1 MGTILFSFFSLAAG
15 RRVGYTR
22 AMRRHTLTLLALLL
36 VSCGGRALPAP
47 TVRVSPGAGTG
58 GSDVDQI
65 AEAFYAPDVDLALME
80 REVARL
86 LAAHPRSAVVH
97 EMAAH
102 LAELREDDAGAWEH
116 WLRAAGDTQ
125 SDLGTLYLDRAL
137 RFDLTASQQ
146 ATSAAFLTEL
156 IETHPSPDV
165 RVDATRRL
173 VRILTAREEL
183 EAADRAGATLDFIDR
198 WMLIG
203 AFDNDQGRG
212 FFAEHPPE
220 SEIDLDAEYRGLLQ
234 PIRWRPATLFDRSGM
249 LRVGDH
255 VSPDAWGVAYLLTH
269 VHTDAARDVQLR
281 LTTPSGVRVWLN
293 ENQVV
298 DQERVSRPET
308 DNLVVPVHL
317 AAGWN
322 RVLVKSA
329 QGDQGDWVFGARVTE
344 LNGEPARG
352 LTFDGALHDLPEGVD
367 AYEPSNVSLLAD
379 VIAAIEPPLRREL
392 LTHHDAIRNGYEG
405 DALASA
411 RSLLEH
417 APAHPVVLYHAA
429 LTHWT
434 NDELGTAQ
442 DLMNDAVTRFP
453 EHAGFLYRRGA
464 FYRERDRFDR
474 AIEDLERARELTP
487 EARFATMSLA
497 GVFEDRG
504 WREHQCRVLEQ
515 ATARWPDSGWAVRA
529 LGYCLQQRGYI
540 DAAREWHERA
550 DGIEPGHLWNLE
562 RLALLARGRQDAG
575 AMVRIADRMRALA
588 PWSVETLLEAGDQY
602 RFANRRAEARA
613 LYEEAVDRDPVWH
626 APRQRL
632 GFMAFEDGDA
642 ASALSHWAAA
652 LARDPDNGALADRV
666 DFLRE
671 AEDDPD
677 RLLMPGDE
685 QIDEALAMEVEVDP
699 GAHTVLLLDDEV
711 TTVQQDGSAR
721 HRITQVSLATTTTGR
736 DELIQNRVPASA
748 RVLRAFSVD
757 PAGRRQEA
765 SSIRGGVIRF
775 RGLDVGSKVVLQ
787 YVYHSAPPQFLPNHY
802 VGSWLFQGVHR
813 QLGVARWVVQ
823 IPAGRE
829 LAMHVQGPIEH
840 VRTREGDH
848 DVHTFTAAGVP
859 PFVPEPNMPP
869 VGDQIA
875 LVTISTLL
883 EWGEYVEWER
893 ALLSEVFESNASLRE
908 RARELTEGA
917 TTTQERIDR
926 IYRFVSQEI
935 RYQQD
940 YEDTIAGVRPH
951 SCPVVLERGYG
962 DCKDKAVLMILL
974 ARELGIEL
982 RFAILRTTGAGEVR
996 REVPNQQFNHAI
1008 VYVPAQEGVAE
1019 GYFMDPTTD
1028 GLDMGNLRADDQGA
1042 TALVLDP
1049 DSGEWAFHDIPWQPP
1064 EMTYYRCEIAV
1075 SVTGEETA
1083 TADTDCRIRGTVASM
1098 FRRAMRNEERATQV
1112 RQNVAHAMF
1121 AGASVTESETEH
1133 LDDIVEPIDMHMVL
1147 DAASALQA
1155 HGSEH
1160 RMRVP
1165 APFALG
1171 GLTRLERRRTPLHL
1185 GVLDSSRWAVTFE
1198 APAGGRITR
1207 VPEDFT
1213 IEHDCFRVSR
1223 RSQLRGRTA
1232 SVTVDYSRS
1241 CPEVSPEA
1249 YPEFRRQAQR
1259 AATLLQD
1266 EVVFDL

>member
-1 MGTILFSFFSLAAG
+1 
-15 RRVGYTR
+15 
-22 AMRRHTLTLLALLL
+22 MRTHAPALLGALLL
-36 VSCGGRALPAP
+36 ASCGGRSLPAA
-47 TVRVSPGAGTG
+47 TVHVQPGAGADD
-58 GSDVDQI
+58 SAIAQVVD
-65 AEAFYAPDVDLALME
+65 AFYAAEMDPEAMQPE
-80 REVARL
+80 IERL

-102 LAELREDDAGAWEH
+102 LAELREDDGAAWEH
-116 WLRAAGDTQ
+116 WLRASADLS
-125 SDLGTLYLDRAL
+125 SDLGTIYLDRAL

-146 ATSAAFLTEL
+146 ATTADYLARLVDE
-156 IETHPSPDV
+156 HPSPDV
-165 RVDATRRL
+165 RVDAARRL
-173 VRILTAREEL
+173 IRVLQAREEL
-183 EAADRAGATLDFIDR
+183 EAADRVGATLGFIDR
-198 WMLIG
+198 WMVVG

-220 SEIDLDAEYRGLLQ
+220 AEIDLDAEYRGLLQ
-234 PIRWRPATLFDRSGM
+234 PIRWRPAAQFDRSGM
-249 LRVGDH
+249 VRVGDQ
-255 VSPDAWGVAYLLTH
+255 VSPDQWGVAYLLTH
-269 VHTDAARDVQLR
+269 VHTDAERDVQLR

-293 ENQVV
+293 GNRVV

-329 QGDQGDWVFGARVTE
+329 QGDQSPWTFGARFTE
-344 LNGEPARG
+344 LDGNRPTG
-352 LTFDGALHDLPEGVD
+352 LSFDTALHELPEEIES
-367 AYEPSNVSLLAD
+367 YEPQNASLLID

-411 RSLLEH
+411 RTLLEQ
-417 APAHPVVLYHAA
+417 APHHPVVMYHAS

-434 NDELGTAQ
+434 NDELGVAQ
-442 DLMNDAVTRFP
+442 DLLNDAVTRFP
-453 EHAGFLYRRGA
+453 HSAGFLYQRGA
-464 FYRERDRFDR
+464 FYRERDRYDR
-474 AIEDLERARELTP
+474 AIEDLEAARALTAD
-487 EARFATMSLA
+487 ARFATMALA
-497 GVFEDRG
+497 GTFEDRG
-504 WREHQCRVLEQ
+504 WREHQCRVLEE
-515 ATARWPDSGWAVRA
+515 ASTRWPDSGWAVRA
-529 LGYCLQQRGYI
+529 LGFCQQQRGYI
-540 DAAREWHERA
+540 DAARALHERA
-550 DGIEPGHLWNLE
+550 DGIEPGHEWNLR
-562 RLALLARGRQDAG
+562 RLALLARGRQDHG
-575 AMVRIADRMRALA
+575 AMVAIAERLRALS
-588 PWSVETLLEAGDQY
+588 PWSTEALVDAGDQY
-602 RFANRRAEARA
+602 RFAERRAEARA
-613 LYEEAVDRDPVWH
+613 LYEQARDRDPVWS

-632 GFMAFEDGDA
+632 GFMAFEDGDLEG
-642 ASALSHWAAA
+642 ALQNWAAA
-652 LARDPDNGALADRV
+652 LERDPDNGALADRV
-666 DFLRE
+666 DFLRNE
-671 AEDDPD
+671 EDDPD
-677 RLLMPGDE
+677 RRLMPSDHA
-685 QIDEALAMEVEVDP
+685 IDEALAMEIEVDP

-748 RVLRAFSVD
+748 RVLRAFSVAPD
-757 PAGRRQEA
+757 GSRSEA

-775 RGLDVGSKVVLQ
+775 RGLDVGTKVVLQ

-813 QLGVARWVVQ
+813 QLGRARWVVQ
-823 IPAGRE
+823 LPAGRE

-840 VRTREGDH
+840 ALTHEGGL
-848 DVHTFTAAGVP
+848 DVHTFTAEGVP
-859 PFVPEPNMPP
+859 PFVPEPQMPP

-875 LVTISTLL
+875 LVTLSTLL

-893 ALLSEVFESNASLRE
+893 ALLSEVFESNASLRQ
-908 RARELTEGA
+908 RASQLVEGA
-917 TTTQERIDR
+917 TTTRERIDR
-926 IYRFVSQEI
+926 IYRYVSQEI

-974 ARELGIEL
+974 ARELGIDIQ
-982 RFAILRTTGAGEVR
+982 FTVLRTTGAGEVR

-1008 VYVPAQEGVAE
+1008 VFVPAQEGIEE
-1019 GYFMDPTTD
+1019 GFFMDPTTD

-1049 DSGEWAFHDIPWQPP
+1049 DSGEWAFHQIPYQPP
-1064 EMTYYRCEIAV
+1064 EMTYYRCDIAV
-1075 SVTGEETA
+1075 SVAGEEQA
-1083 TADTDCRIRGTVASM
+1083 SADTRCQIRGTVASM

-1121 AGASVTESETEH
+1121 AGSSVTDSQTEH
-1133 LDDIVEPIDMHMVL
+1133 LDDIVEPIEMRLVL
-1147 DAASALQA
+1147 DASSALQA
-1155 HGSEH
+1155 HGEEH

-1171 GLTRLERRRTPLHL
+1171 GLTRLERRRTPLRL
-1185 GVLDSSRWAVTFE
+1185 GVLDSSRWAATFE
-1198 APAGGRITR
+1198 APRDGRIVR
-1207 VPEDFT
+1207 VPADFT
-1213 IEHDCFRVSR
+1213 IEHECFTISR
-1223 RSQLRGRTA
+1223 RSTMRGRTA
-1232 SVTVDYSRS
+1232 NVVVEFSRS
-1241 CPEVSPEA
+1241 CPDISPEV

>member
-1 MGTILFSFFSLAAG
+1 
-15 RRVGYTR
+15 
-22 AMRRHTLTLLALLL
+22 MRRHSFPLLAVL
-36 VSCGGRALPAP
+36 VASCGGPSLPAA
-47 TVRVSPGAGTG
+47 TVHVSPGSGTEG
-58 GSDVDQI
+58 ADVAQI
-65 AEAFYAPDVDLALME
+65 AEAFYGPDMDLALME

-86 LAAHPRSAVVH
+86 LEGHPRSALVH

-116 WLRAAGDTQ
+116 WLRASADVQ

-146 ATSAAFLTEL
+146 AASAQFLAEL
-156 IETHPSPDV
+156 IERHPSADV

-173 VRILTAREEL
+173 VRLLTARGEL
-183 EAADRAGATLDFIDR
+183 EAADRVGATLDFIDR

-220 SEIDLDAEYRGLLQ
+220 TEIDLDAEYRGLLQ
-234 PIRWRPATLFDRSGM
+234 PIRWRPASLYDRSGL

-255 VSPDAWGVAYLLTH
+255 VSPDSWGVAYLLTH
-269 VHTDAARDVQLR
+269 VHTDAERDVQLR

-293 ENQVV
+293 GSRVI

-317 AAGWN
+317 VAGWN
-322 RVLVKSA
+322 RILVKSA
-329 QGDQGDWVFGARVTE
+329 QGDQSEWIFGARITE
-344 LNGEPARG
+344 LDGARADG
-352 LTFDGALHDLPEGVD
+352 LRFDTALHDLPEGID
-367 AYEPSNVSLLAD
+367 DYEPANVSLLTD

-411 RSLLEH
+411 RSLLEQ
-417 APAHPVVLYHAA
+417 APHHPVVLYHAA

-434 NDELGTAQ
+434 NDELGVAQ
-442 DLMNDAVTRFP
+442 DLLNDAVTRYP
-453 EHAGFLYRRGA
+453 ESAGYLYQRGA

-497 GVFEDRG
+497 GVFEDRT

-515 ATARWPDSGWAVRA
+515 AAERWPDSGWAVRA
-529 LGYCLQQRGYI
+529 LGFCMQQRGYV
-540 DAAREWHERA
+540 DAARALHERA
-550 DGIEPGHLWNLE
+550 DGIEPGHRWNLE
-562 RLALLARGRQDAG
+562 RLALLARGRQDHD
-575 AMVRIADRMRALA
+575 AMIRLADRMRALA
-588 PWSVETLLEAGDQY
+588 PWSVETLVDAGDHY
-602 RFANRRAEARA
+602 RFAGRRPEAQA
-613 LYEEAVDRDPVWH
+613 LYEEAVDRDPVWS

-642 ASALSHWAAA
+642 ARALEHWTAA

-666 DFLRE
+666 EFLRE
-671 AEDDPD
+671 DEDDPD
-677 RLLMPGDE
+677 RQLMPSDA
-685 QIDEALAMEVEVDP
+685 QIDQALAMELPIDP

-748 RVLRAFSVD
+748 RVLRAFSVAAD
-757 PAGRRQEA
+757 GSRQEA

-823 IPAGRE
+823 LPAGRE

-840 VRTREGDH
+840 VLTHEGEH
-848 DVHTFTAAGVP
+848 DVHTFTASGVP

-875 LVTISTLL
+875 LVTLSTLL

-908 RARELTEGA
+908 RARALTEGA
-917 TTTQERIDR
+917 TTTQARIDR

-940 YEDTIAGVRPH
+940 YEDTIAGVRP
-951 SCPVVLERGYG
+951 
-962 DCKDKAVLMILL
+962 
-974 ARELGIEL
+974 
-982 RFAILRTTGAGEVR
+982 
-996 REVPNQQFNHAI
+996 
-1008 VYVPAQEGVAE
+1008 
-1019 GYFMDPTTD
+1019 
-1028 GLDMGNLRADDQGA
+1028 
-1042 TALVLDP
+1042 
-1049 DSGEWAFHDIPWQPP
+1049 
-1064 EMTYYRCEIAV
+1064 
-1075 SVTGEETA
+1075 
-1083 TADTDCRIRGTVASM
+1083 
-1098 FRRAMRNEERATQV
+1098 
-1112 RQNVAHAMF
+1112 
-1121 AGASVTESETEH
+1121 
-1133 LDDIVEPIDMHMVL
+1133 
-1147 DAASALQA
+1147 
-1155 HGSEH
+1155 
-1160 RMRVP
+1160 
-1165 APFALG
+1165 
-1171 GLTRLERRRTPLHL
+1171 
-1185 GVLDSSRWAVTFE
+1185 
-1198 APAGGRITR
+1198 
-1207 VPEDFT
+1207 
-1213 IEHDCFRVSR
+1213 
-1223 RSQLRGRTA
+1223 
-1232 SVTVDYSRS
+1232 
-1241 CPEVSPEA
+1241 
-1249 YPEFRRQAQR
+1249 
-1259 AATLLQD
+1259 
-1266 EVVFDL
+1266 